1 MKYTEEQLNLLKEN
15 GIKSLVLE
23 HQRDQKLQNA
33 IIPFDQQIFED
44 LANLSMSEEMNET
57 LRTKYD
63 EFLATNGIVLPEDA
77 TEEDKNNYKTKI
89 QLFVMG
95 LQAQINKE
103 TELYKVAIH
112 YTADEI
118 KAMDTPD
125 KDKLLEIKKNIA
137 PFETLMPTK
146 EPTEEYKKE
155 LQGYLDIYN
164 DVYADSKPSFSA
176 DYSFGQLLDIL
187 LSPKSD
193 LSKEDVAI
201 KEYIE
206 SKIGSTEN
214 FNDLTR
220 DEQDDYLRKAIYV
233 AAGML
238 DAKDGKNYADTY
250 KDYFYYMDDYKYN
263 DAELAKVSS
272 LYEAMSKMEAV
283 RNEGMSENYVSS
295 IILSGID
302 TGEKH
307 KFIDN
312 KTYLHIIET
321 PLSKLEEEKNPENI
335 SIKNTIIAK
344 YPEPKDESKY
354 AAYAKKVLKTMDY
367 SDEEILE
374 DEEDITSKMV
384 SQDYI
389 KLEELVQNTD
399 VQRFENNQNIERCNQ
414 SIALLNKVI
423 NEKYALTDEEKIS
436 LNIEPATEI
445 TEELA
450 RQKLTDLEKELAELK
465 ELQTSY
471 NKKYNTYNTAK
482 IDISNNYSDILD
494 VDYSKSISERLG
506 ELRDKTA
513 SKFKAAS
520 GSIKENAYYA
530 LESLKLK
537 GVKAKEKA
545 TSTIE
550 KGKEKVAPGIEKG
563 KEVAKKGAKIIKKGA
578 FKVKDWVDKHV
589 VKKVQKI
596 VRDVT
601 PDKIA
606 ALVIGGAIGISVSLA
621 FGHVGVMVMDLGIV
635 LAKSKIKN
643 QIIANQELEIKR
655 LKGEIEAEN
664 IEQPSNALLDKIKN
678 SKVGQYFQSE
688 EGLQALSWGLNA
700 ALIAGTAT
708 EIGKT
713 IYNAK
718 VAPKTT
724 NSVTSTPKAE
734 APAPEPQAPTPKPQV
749 TAPTPEAVSQA
760 PATPNY
766 DGIKLGSQVGNYNV
780 SHGYDTASYAV
791 NNINRECLLSNIV
804 TKDSIFKRFAILNQD
819 GTVAQ
824 IINTPGTSLA
834 DLASQY
840 GAENI
845 AVDVANSSGVS
856 QAWTTAAD
864 LISTVGKGL

>member
-33 IIPFDQQIFED
+33 VIPFDPEIFED
-44 LANLSMSEEMNET
+44 LANLIMNKDINET
-57 LRTKYD
+57 LYAKYD
-63 EFLATNGIVLPEDA
+63 EFLATYGIVLPEDA

-103 TELYKVAIH
+103 TKLIEDALN
-112 YTADEI
+112 YTVEEI

-155 LQGYLDIYN
+155 IQGYIDLYN
-164 DVYADSKPSFSA
+164 EVYTDSKPSISA
-176 DYSFGQLLDIL
+176 DYGYSQLLDIVF
-187 LSPKSD
+187 SHED
-193 LSKEDVAI
+193 ELSKEDNEI
-201 KEYIE
+201 KKYIE
-206 SKIGSTEN
+206 SKIGATSTDINGFSTEKQ
-214 FNDLTR
+214 NDYTR
-220 DEQDDYLRKAIYV
+220 KIIYV

-238 DAKDGKNYADTY
+238 DAKNGKNYAETY
-250 KDYFYYMDDYKYN
+250 KDFAYYNNDYKYSKEEQN
-263 DAELAKVSS
+263 KVAT
-272 LYEAMSKMEAV
+272 LYETL
-283 RNEGMSENYVSS
+283 NEKEVLIKDGMSENYVSS
-295 IILSGID
+295 IILAGVA
-302 TGEKH
+302 TGETH

-312 KTYLHIIET
+312 KIYQHIIET
-321 PLSKLEEEKNPENI
+321 PLFKLEEEKNPENI
-335 SIKNTIIAK
+335 AIKNTIIAK

-389 KLEELVQNTD
+389 KLEELVHNTA
-399 VQRFENNQNIERCNQ
+399 VQRFENEQNIERCNQ
-414 SIALLNKVI
+414 SIALLNRVI
-423 NEKYALTDEEKIS
+423 NEKYVLTDEEKIS

-450 RQKLTDLEKELAELK
+450 KQKLADLETELAKLK

-482 IDISNNYSDILD
+482 IDISNNYSDILN
-494 VDYSKSISERLG
+494 VDYSKSISGRLG
-506 ELRDKTA
+506 ELRAKPA
-513 SKFKAAS
+513 SKFKDSA
-520 GSIKENAYYA
+520 GSVKENAYYA
-530 LESLKLK
+530 LENLKLK

-545 TSTIE
+545 TST
-550 KGKEKVAPGIEKG
+550 IEKG

-596 VRDVT
+596 VRNVT

-734 APAPEPQAPTPKPQV
+734 AAAPEPQV
-749 TAPTPEAVSQA
+749 TTQPATPTPEAVTQA
-760 PATPNY
+760 PTPATPNY
-766 DGIKLGSQVGNYNV
+766 EGIKLGNQVGDYNV

-791 NNINRECLLSNIV
+791 NNINRESLLSNIV

-864 LISTVGKGL
+864 LINTVGKGL

>member
-1 MKYTEEQLNLLKEN
+1 MKYNEEQLNLLKEN

-33 IIPFDQQIFED
+33 VIPFDPQIFED
-44 LANLSMSEEMNET
+44 LANLSMSEEINET

-63 EFLATNGIVLPEDA
+63 EFLVTYGIVLPEDA

-103 TELYKVAIH
+103 TKLIEDALN
-112 YTADEI
+112 YTVEEI

-125 KDKLLEIKKNIA
+125 KDKLLEIKNRIA

-155 LQGYLDIYN
+155 IQGYIDLYN
-164 DVYADSKPSFSA
+164 EVYTDSKPSISA
-176 DYSFGQLLDIL
+176 DYGYSQLLDIVF
-187 LSPKSD
+187 SHED
-193 LSKEDVAI
+193 ELSKEDNEI
-201 KEYIE
+201 KKYIE
-206 SKIGSTEN
+206 SKIGATSTDINGFSTEKQ
-214 FNDLTR
+214 NDYTR
-220 DEQDDYLRKAIYV
+220 KIIYV

-238 DAKDGKNYADTY
+238 DAKDGKNYAETY
-250 KDYFYYMDDYKYN
+250 KDFAYYNNDYKYSKEEQN
-263 DAELAKVSS
+263 KVAT
-272 LYEAMSKMEAV
+272 LYETL
-283 RNEGMSENYVSS
+283 NEKEVLIKDGMSENYVSS
-295 IILSGID
+295 IILAGVA
-302 TGEKH
+302 TGETH

-312 KTYLHIIET
+312 KIYQHIIET
-321 PLSKLEEEKNPENI
+321 PLFKLEEEKNPENI
-335 SIKNTIIAK
+335 AIKNTIIAK

-384 SQDYI
+384 NQDYI

-414 SIALLNKVI
+414 SIDLLNRVI
-423 NEKYALTDEEKIS
+423 NEKYVLTDEEKIS
-436 LNIEPATEI
+436 LNIDPATEI

-482 IDISNNYSDILD
+482 IDISNNYSDILN
-494 VDYSKSISERLG
+494 VDYSKSISGRLG
-506 ELRDKTA
+506 ELRAKTA
-513 SKFKAAS
+513 SKFKDSA
-520 GSIKENAYYA
+520 GSVKENAYYA
-530 LESLKLK
+530 LENLKLK

-545 TSTIE
+545 TST
-550 KGKEKVAPGIEKG
+550 IEKG

-596 VRDVT
+596 VRNVT

-734 APAPEPQAPTPKPQV
+734 AAAPEPQV
-749 TAPTPEAVSQA
+749 TTQPATPTPEAVTQA
-760 PATPNY
+760 PTPATPNY
-766 DGIKLGSQVGNYNV
+766 EGIKLGNQVGGYNV

-791 NNINRECLLSNIV
+791 NNINRESLLSNIV
-804 TKDSIFKRFAILNQD
+804 TKDSVFKRFAILNQD

-864 LISTVGKGL
+864 LINTVGKGL

>member
-33 IIPFDQQIFED
+33 VIPFDPEIFED
-44 LANLSMSEEMNET
+44 LANLIMNKDINET
-57 LRTKYD
+57 LYAKYD
-63 EFLATNGIVLPEDA
+63 EFLATYGIVLPEDA
-77 TEEDKNNYKTKI
+77 TEEDKNNYETKI

-103 TELYKVAIH
+103 TELYEAAIH

-137 PFETLMPTK
+137 PFETLMPAK

-155 LQGYLDIYN
+155 LQGYIDLYN
-164 DVYADSKPSFSA
+164 EVYGDSKPSFSN

-187 LSPKSD
+187 LSPKSN
-193 LSKEDVAI
+193 LSKEDVVI

-263 DAELAKVSS
+263 EAESAKVSL

-312 KTYLHIIET
+312 KTYQHIIET

-335 SIKNTIIAK
+335 AIKNTIIAK

-389 KLEELVQNTD
+389 KLEELVHNTA
-399 VQRFENNQNIERCNQ
+399 VQRFENEQNIERCNQ
-414 SIALLNKVI
+414 SIALLNRVI
-423 NEKYALTDEEKIS
+423 NEKYVLTDEEKIS

-450 RQKLTDLEKELAELK
+450 KQKLADLETELAKLK

-482 IDISNNYSDILD
+482 IDIKNNYSDILN
-494 VDYSKSISERLG
+494 VDYSKSILGRLG
-506 ELRDKTA
+506 ELKDKTA
-513 SKFKAAS
+513 DNFKNAA
-520 GSIKENAYYA
+520 GSIKENAYFA
-530 LESLKLK
+530 LETLKLK
-537 GVKAKEKA
+537 GVKAKEKVAA
-545 TSTIE
+545 TF
-550 KGKEKVAPGIEKG
+550 EKG

-664 IEQPSNALLDKIKN
+664 IEQPTNALLAKIKN

-688 EGLQALSWGLNA
+688 EGLKALSWGLNA

-713 IYNAK
+713 IYSAR

-734 APAPEPQAPTPKPQV
+734 AAAPEPQV
-749 TAPTPEAVSQA
+749 TTQPATPTPEAVTQA
-760 PATPNY
+760 PTPATPNY
-766 DGIKLGSQVGNYNV
+766 EGIKLGNQVGNYNV

-791 NNINRECLLSNIV
+791 NNINRESLISNIV
-804 TKDSIFKRFAILNQD
+804 TKDSVFKRFAILNQD

>member
-33 IIPFDQQIFED
+33 VIPFEPQIFED
-44 LANLSMSEEMNET
+44 LANLSMSEEINET
-57 LRTKYD
+57 LYAKYD
-63 EFLATNGIVLPEDA
+63 EFLATYGIVLPEDA

-95 LQAQINKE
+95 LQAQIDKE
-103 TELYKVAIH
+103 TELYEAAIH
-112 YTADEI
+112 HTADEI

-137 PFETLMPTK
+137 PFETLMPAK

-155 LQGYLDIYN
+155 VQGYIDLYN
-164 DVYADSKPSFSA
+164 EVYSDSKPSFSA

-187 LSPKSD
+187 LSPKSN
-193 LSKEDVAI
+193 LSKEDVVI

-263 DAELAKVSS
+263 EAESAKVSL

-312 KTYLHIIET
+312 KTYQHIIET

-335 SIKNTIIAK
+335 AIKNTIIAK
-344 YPEPKDESKY
+344 FPEPKDESKY
-354 AAYAKKVLKTMDY
+354 ATYAKKVLKTMDY

-389 KLEELVQNTD
+389 KLEELVHNTA

-414 SIALLNKVI
+414 SIALLNRVI
-423 NEKYALTDEEKIS
+423 NEKYVLTDEEKIS

-450 RQKLTDLEKELAELK
+450 KQKLADLETELAKLK

-482 IDISNNYSDILD
+482 IDIKNNYSDILN
-494 VDYSKSISERLG
+494 VDYSKSILGRLG
-506 ELRDKTA
+506 ELKDKTA
-513 SKFKAAS
+513 DNFKSAA
-520 GSIKENAYYA
+520 GSVKENAYFA
-530 LESLKLK
+530 LETLKLK
-537 GVKAKEKA
+537 GVKAKEKVAA
-545 TSTIE
+545 TF
-550 KGKEKVAPGIEKG
+550 EKG

-664 IEQPSNALLDKIKN
+664 IEQPTNALLAKIKN

-688 EGLQALSWGLNA
+688 EGLKALSWGLNA

-713 IYNAK
+713 IYSAR

-734 APAPEPQAPTPKPQV
+734 AAAPEPQVTPQPA
-749 TAPTPEAVSQA
+749 TPTPEAVTQA
-760 PATPNY
+760 PTPATPNY
-766 DGIKLGSQVGNYNV
+766 EGIKLGNQVGNYNV

-791 NNINRECLLSNIV
+791 NNINRESLISNIV
-804 TKDSIFKRFAILNQD
+804 TKDSVFKRFAILNQD

>member
-1 MKYTEEQLNLLKEN
+1 MKYNEEQLNLLKEN

-33 IIPFDQQIFED
+33 VIPFDPQIFED
-44 LANLSMSEEMNET
+44 LANLSMSEEINET

-63 EFLATNGIVLPEDA
+63 EFLVTYGIVLPEDA

-103 TELYKVAIH
+103 TKLIEDALN
-112 YTADEI
+112 YTVEEI

-125 KDKLLEIKKNIA
+125 KDKLLEIKNRIA

-155 LQGYLDIYN
+155 IQGYIDLYNEIYT
-164 DVYADSKPSFSA
+164 DSKPSISA
-176 DYSFGQLLDIL
+176 DYGYSQLLDIVF
-187 LSPKSD
+187 SHED
-193 LSKEDVAI
+193 ELSKEDNEI
-201 KEYIE
+201 KKYIE
-206 SKIGSTEN
+206 SKIGATSTDINGFSTEKQ
-214 FNDLTR
+214 NDYTR
-220 DEQDDYLRKAIYV
+220 KIIYV

-238 DAKDGKNYADTY
+238 DAKNGKNYAETY
-250 KDYFYYMDDYKYN
+250 KDFAYYNNDYKYSKEEQN
-263 DAELAKVSS
+263 KVAT
-272 LYEAMSKMEAV
+272 LYETL
-283 RNEGMSENYVSS
+283 NEKKVLIKDGMSENYVSS
-295 IILSGID
+295 IILAGVA
-302 TGEKH
+302 TGETH

-312 KTYLHIIET
+312 KIYQHIIET
-321 PLSKLEEEKNPENI
+321 PLFKLEEEKNPENI
-335 SIKNTIIAK
+335 AIKNTIIAK

-367 SDEEILE
+367 SDEEIIK

-384 SQDYI
+384 NQDYI

-399 VQRFENNQNIERCNQ
+399 VQRFENDQNIERCNQ
-414 SIALLNKVI
+414 SIALLNRVI
-423 NEKYALTDEEKIS
+423 NEKYVLTDEEKIS

-482 IDISNNYSDILD
+482 IDISNNYSDILN
-494 VDYSKSISERLG
+494 VDYSKSISGRLG
-506 ELRDKTA
+506 ELRAKTA
-513 SKFKAAS
+513 SKFKDSA
-520 GSIKENAYYA
+520 GSVKENAYYA
-530 LESLKLK
+530 LENLKLK

-545 TSTIE
+545 TST
-550 KGKEKVAPGIEKG
+550 IEKG

-596 VRDVT
+596 VRNVT

-724 NSVTSTPKAE
+724 NSVTSTSKAE
-734 APAPEPQAPTPKPQV
+734 AAAPEPQV
-749 TAPTPEAVSQA
+749 TTQPATPTPEAVTQA
-760 PATPNY
+760 PTPATPNY
-766 DGIKLGSQVGNYNV
+766 EGIKLGNQVGNYNV

-791 NNINRECLLSNIV
+791 NNINRESLISNIV
-804 TKDSIFKRFAILNQD
+804 TKDSVFKRFAILNQD

>member
-33 IIPFDQQIFED
+33 VIPFDPEIFED
-44 LANLSMSEEMNET
+44 LANLIMNKDINET
-57 LRTKYD
+57 LYAKYD
-63 EFLATNGIVLPEDA
+63 EFLATYGIVLPEDA
-77 TEEDKNNYKTKI
+77 TEEDKNNYETKI

-103 TELYKVAIH
+103 TELYEAAIH

-137 PFETLMPTK
+137 PFETIMPAK

-155 LQGYLDIYN
+155 VQGYIDLYN
-164 DVYADSKPSFSA
+164 EVYSDSKPSFSA

-187 LSPKSD
+187 LSPKSN
-193 LSKEDVAI
+193 LSKEDVVI

-250 KDYFYYMDDYKYN
+250 KDYFYYMDDYKYSG
-263 DAELAKVSS
+263 AESAKVSL

-312 KTYLHIIET
+312 KTYQHIIET

-335 SIKNTIIAK
+335 AIKNTIIAK

-389 KLEELVQNTD
+389 KLEELVHNTA
-399 VQRFENNQNIERCNQ
+399 VQRFENEQNIERCNQ
-414 SIALLNKVI
+414 SIALLNRVI
-423 NEKYALTDEEKIS
+423 NEKYVLTDEEKIS

-450 RQKLTDLEKELAELK
+450 KQKLADLETELAKLK

-482 IDISNNYSDILD
+482 IDIKDNYSDILN
-494 VDYSKSISERLG
+494 VDYSKSILGRLG
-506 ELRDKTA
+506 ELKDKTA
-513 SKFKAAS
+513 DNFKNAA
-520 GSIKENAYYA
+520 GSIKENAYFA
-530 LESLKLK
+530 LETLKLK
-537 GVKAKEKA
+537 GVKAKEK
-545 TSTIE
+545 
-550 KGKEKVAPGIEKG
+550 VAAGIEKG

-664 IEQPSNALLDKIKN
+664 IEQPTNALLAKIKN

-688 EGLQALSWGLNA
+688 EGLKALSWGLNA

-713 IYNAK
+713 IYSAR

-734 APAPEPQAPTPKPQV
+734 APAPEPQV
-749 TAPTPEAVSQA
+749 TTQPATPTPEAVTQA
-760 PATPNY
+760 PTPATPNY
-766 DGIKLGSQVGNYNV
+766 EGIKLGNQVGNYNV

-791 NNINRECLLSNIV
+791 NNINRESLISNIV
-804 TKDSIFKRFAILNQD
+804 TKDSVFKRFAILNQD

>member
-1 MKYTEEQLNLLKEN
+1 MKYNEEQLNLLKEN

-33 IIPFDQQIFED
+33 VIPFDPQIFED
-44 LANLSMSEEMNET
+44 LANLSMSEEINET

-63 EFLATNGIVLPEDA
+63 EFLVTYGIVLPEDA

-103 TELYKVAIH
+103 TKLIEDALN
-112 YTADEI
+112 YTAEEI

-125 KDKLLEIKKNIA
+125 KDKLLEIKNRIA

-155 LQGYLDIYN
+155 IQGYIDLYN
-164 DVYADSKPSFSA
+164 EVYTDSKPSISA
-176 DYSFGQLLDIL
+176 DYGYSQLLDIVF
-187 LSPKSD
+187 SHED
-193 LSKEDVAI
+193 ELSKEDNEI
-201 KEYIE
+201 KKYIE
-206 SKIGSTEN
+206 SKIGATSTDINGFSTEKQ
-214 FNDLTR
+214 NDYTR
-220 DEQDDYLRKAIYV
+220 KIIYV

-238 DAKDGKNYADTY
+238 DAKNGKNYAETY
-250 KDYFYYMDDYKYN
+250 KDFAYYNNDYKYSKEEQN
-263 DAELAKVSS
+263 KVAT
-272 LYEAMSKMEAV
+272 LYETL
-283 RNEGMSENYVSS
+283 NEKEVLIKDGMSENYVSN
-295 IILSGID
+295 IILAGVA
-302 TGEKH
+302 TGETH

-312 KTYLHIIET
+312 KIYQHIIET
-321 PLSKLEEEKNPENI
+321 PLFKLEEEKNPENI
-335 SIKNTIIAK
+335 AIKNTIIAE

-384 SQDYI
+384 NQDYI

-399 VQRFENNQNIERCNQ
+399 AQRFENNQNIERCNQ
-414 SIALLNKVI
+414 SIALLNRVI
-423 NEKYALTDEEKIS
+423 NEKYVLTDEEKIS

-482 IDISNNYSDILD
+482 IDISNNYSDILN
-494 VDYSKSISERLG
+494 VDYSKSISGRLG
-506 ELRDKTA
+506 ELRAKTA
-513 SKFKAAS
+513 SKFKDSA
-520 GSIKENAYYA
+520 GSVKENAYYA
-530 LESLKLK
+530 LENLKLK

-545 TSTIE
+545 TST
-550 KGKEKVAPGIEKG
+550 IEKG

-596 VRDVT
+596 VRNVT

-734 APAPEPQAPTPKPQV
+734 AAAPEPQV
-749 TAPTPEAVSQA
+749 TTQPATPTPEAVTQA
-760 PATPNY
+760 PTPATPNY
-766 DGIKLGSQVGNYNV
+766 EGIKLGNQVGGYNV

-791 NNINRECLLSNIV
+791 NNINRESLLSNIV
-804 TKDSIFKRFAILNQD
+804 TKDSVFKRFAILNQD

-864 LISTVGKGL
+864 LINTVGKGL

>member
-33 IIPFDQQIFED
+33 VIPFEPQIFED
-44 LANLSMSEEMNET
+44 LANLSMSEEINET
-57 LRTKYD
+57 LYTKYD
-63 EFLATNGIVLPEDA
+63 DFLATYGIVLPEDA

-137 PFETLMPTK
+137 PFETLMPAK

-155 LQGYLDIYN
+155 VQGYIDLYN
-164 DVYADSKPSFSA
+164 EVYSDSKPSFSA

-187 LSPKSD
+187 LSPKSN
-193 LSKEDVAI
+193 LSKEDVVI

-263 DAELAKVSS
+263 EAESAKVSL

-312 KTYLHIIET
+312 KTYQHIIET

-335 SIKNTIIAK
+335 AIKNTIIAK

-389 KLEELVQNTD
+389 KLEELVHNTA
-399 VQRFENNQNIERCNQ
+399 VQRFENEQNIERCNQ
-414 SIALLNKVI
+414 SIALLNRVI
-423 NEKYALTDEEKIS
+423 NEKYVLTDEEKIS

-450 RQKLTDLEKELAELK
+450 KQKLADLETELAKLK

-482 IDISNNYSDILD
+482 IDIKNNYSDILN
-494 VDYSKSISERLG
+494 VDYSKSILGRLG
-506 ELRDKTA
+506 ELKDKTA
-513 SKFKAAS
+513 DNFKNAA
-520 GSIKENAYYA
+520 GSVKENAYFA
-530 LESLKLK
+530 LETLKLK
-537 GVKAKEKA
+537 GVKAKEKVAA
-545 TSTIE
+545 TF
-550 KGKEKVAPGIEKG
+550 EKG

-664 IEQPSNALLDKIKN
+664 IEQPTNALLAKIKN

-688 EGLQALSWGLNA
+688 EGLKALSWGLNA

-734 APAPEPQAPTPKPQV
+734 AAAPEPQV
-749 TAPTPEAVSQA
+749 TTQPATPTPEAVTQA
-760 PATPNY
+760 PTPATPNY
-766 DGIKLGSQVGNYNV
+766 EGIKLGNQVGNYNV

-791 NNINRECLLSNIV
+791 NNINRESLISNIV
-804 TKDSIFKRFAILNQD
+804 TKDSVFKRFAILNQD

>member
-1 MKYTEEQLNLLKEN
+1 MKYTDEQLNLLKEN

-63 EFLATNGIVLPEDA
+63 EFLATYGIVLPEDA

-307 KFIDN
+307 KFVDN
-312 KTYLHIIET
+312 KTYQHIIET

-335 SIKNTIIAK
+335 AIKNTIIAK

-354 AAYAKKVLKTMDY
+354 AAYAKKVLKEMNY
-367 SDEEILE
+367 SNEEILE

-389 KLEELVQNTD
+389 KLEELVHNMA
-399 VQRFENNQNIERCNQ
+399 VQRFENDQNIERCNQ
-414 SIALLNKVI
+414 SIALLNRVI

-450 RQKLTDLEKELAELK
+450 SQKLTDLETELAELK

-482 IDISNNYSDILD
+482 IDISNNYGDILD
-494 VDYSKSISERLG
+494 VDYSKSILGRLG

-513 SKFKAAS
+513 SKFKDAA
-520 GSIKENAYYA
+520 GSVKENAYFA
-530 LESLKLK
+530 LENLKLK

-550 KGKEKVAPGIEKG
+550 KVKEKVAPGIEKG
-563 KEVAKKGAKIIKKGA
+563 KEVAKKGTKIIKKGA

-596 VRDVT
+596 VRNVT

-734 APAPEPQAPTPKPQV
+734 APAPEPQAPAPKPQV

-791 NNINRECLLSNIV
+791 NNINRESLLSNIV

>member
-1 MKYTEEQLNLLKEN
+1 MKYNEEQLNLLKEN

-33 IIPFDQQIFED
+33 VIPFDPQIFED
-44 LANLSMSEEMNET
+44 LANLSMSEEINET

-63 EFLATNGIVLPEDA
+63 EFLVTYGIVLPEDA

-103 TELYKVAIH
+103 TKLIEDALN
-112 YTADEI
+112 YTAEEI

-125 KDKLLEIKKNIA
+125 KDKLLEIKNRIA

-155 LQGYLDIYN
+155 IQGYIDLYN
-164 DVYADSKPSFSA
+164 EVYTDSKPSISA
-176 DYSFGQLLDIL
+176 DYGYSQLLDIVF
-187 LSPKSD
+187 SHED
-193 LSKEDVAI
+193 ELSKEDNEI
-201 KEYIE
+201 KKYIE
-206 SKIGSTEN
+206 SKIGATSTDINGFSTEKQ
-214 FNDLTR
+214 NDYTR
-220 DEQDDYLRKAIYV
+220 KIIYV

-238 DAKDGKNYADTY
+238 DAKNGKNYAETY
-250 KDYFYYMDDYKYN
+250 KDFAYYNNDYKYSKEEQN
-263 DAELAKVSS
+263 KVAT
-272 LYEAMSKMEAV
+272 LYETL
-283 RNEGMSENYVSS
+283 NEKEVLIKDGMSENYVSN
-295 IILSGID
+295 IILAGVA
-302 TGEKH
+302 TGETH

-312 KTYLHIIET
+312 KIYQHIIET
-321 PLSKLEEEKNPENI
+321 PLFKLEEEKNPENI
-335 SIKNTIIAK
+335 AIKNTIIAK

-384 SQDYI
+384 NQDYI

-399 VQRFENNQNIERCNQ
+399 AQRFENNQNIERCNQ
-414 SIALLNKVI
+414 SIALLNRVI
-423 NEKYALTDEEKIS
+423 NEKYVLTDEEKIS

-482 IDISNNYSDILD
+482 IDISNNYSNILN
-494 VDYSKSISERLG
+494 VDYSKSISGRLG
-506 ELRDKTA
+506 ELRAKTA
-513 SKFKAAS
+513 SKFKDSA
-520 GSIKENAYYA
+520 GSVKENAYYA
-530 LESLKLK
+530 LENLKLK

-545 TSTIE
+545 TST
-550 KGKEKVAPGIEKG
+550 IEKG

-596 VRDVT
+596 VRNVT

-734 APAPEPQAPTPKPQV
+734 AAAPEPQV
-749 TAPTPEAVSQA
+749 TTQPATPTPEAVTQA
-760 PATPNY
+760 PTPATPNY
-766 DGIKLGSQVGNYNV
+766 EGIKLGNQVGDYNV

-791 NNINRECLLSNIV
+791 NNINRESLLSNIV

-864 LISTVGKGL
+864 LINTVGKGL

>member
-33 IIPFDQQIFED
+33 VIPFEPQIFED
-44 LANLSMSEEMNET
+44 LANLSMSEEINET
-57 LRTKYD
+57 LYTKYD
-63 EFLATNGIVLPEDA
+63 DFLATYGIVLPEDA

-137 PFETLMPTK
+137 PFETIMPAK

-155 LQGYLDIYN
+155 VQGYIDLYN
-164 DVYADSKPSFSA
+164 EVYSDSKPSFSA

-187 LSPKSD
+187 LSPKSN
-193 LSKEDVAI
+193 LSKEDVVI

-263 DAELAKVSS
+263 EAESAKVSL

-312 KTYLHIIET
+312 KTYQHIIET
-321 PLSKLEEEKNPENI
+321 PLSRLEEEKNPENI
-335 SIKNTIIAK
+335 AIKNTIIAK

-354 AAYAKKVLKTMDY
+354 ATYAKKVLKTMDY

-389 KLEELVQNTD
+389 KLEELVHNMA

-414 SIALLNKVI
+414 SIALLNRVI
-423 NEKYALTDEEKIS
+423 NEKYVLTDEEKIS

-450 RQKLTDLEKELAELK
+450 KQKLTDLETELAELK
-465 ELQTSY
+465 KLQTSY

-513 SKFKAAS
+513 DNFKNAA
-520 GSIKENAYYA
+520 GSVKENAYYA
-530 LESLKLK
+530 LENLKLK

-545 TSTIE
+545 TSTI
-550 KGKEKVAPGIEKG
+550 KKVKEKVAPGIEKG

-664 IEQPSNALLDKIKN
+664 IEQPTNALLAKIKN

-688 EGLQALSWGLNA
+688 EGLKALSWGLNS

-713 IYNAK
+713 IYSAK

-734 APAPEPQAPTPKPQV
+734 AAAPEPQV
-749 TAPTPEAVSQA
+749 TTQPATPTPEAVTQA
-760 PATPNY
+760 PTPATPNY
-766 DGIKLGSQVGNYNV
+766 EGIKLGNQVGNYNV

-791 NNINRECLLSNIV
+791 NNINRESLISNIV
-804 TKDSIFKRFAILNQD
+804 TKDSVFKRFAILNQD

>member
-1 MKYTEEQLNLLKEN
+1 MKYNEEQLNLLKEN

-33 IIPFDQQIFED
+33 VIPFDPQIFED
-44 LANLSMSEEMNET
+44 LANLSMSEEINET

-63 EFLATNGIVLPEDA
+63 EFLVTYGIVLPEDA

-103 TELYKVAIH
+103 TKLIEDALN
-112 YTADEI
+112 YTVEEI

-125 KDKLLEIKKNIA
+125 KDKLLEIKNRIA

-155 LQGYLDIYN
+155 IQGYIDLYNEIYT
-164 DVYADSKPSFSA
+164 DSKPSISA
-176 DYSFGQLLDIL
+176 DYGYSQLLDIVF
-187 LSPKSD
+187 SHED
-193 LSKEDVAI
+193 ELSKEDNEI
-201 KEYIE
+201 KKYIE
-206 SKIGSTEN
+206 SKIGATSTDINGFSTEKQ
-214 FNDLTR
+214 NDYTR
-220 DEQDDYLRKAIYV
+220 KIIYV

-238 DAKDGKNYADTY
+238 DAKDGKNYAETY
-250 KDYFYYMDDYKYN
+250 KDFAYYNNDYKYSKEEQN
-263 DAELAKVSS
+263 KVAT
-272 LYEAMSKMEAV
+272 LYETL
-283 RNEGMSENYVSS
+283 NEKKVLIKDGMSENYVSS
-295 IILSGID
+295 IILAGVA
-302 TGEKH
+302 TGETH

-312 KTYLHIIET
+312 KIYQHIIET
-321 PLSKLEEEKNPENI
+321 PLFKLEEEKNPENI
-335 SIKNTIIAK
+335 AIKNTIIAK

-367 SDEEILE
+367 SDEEIIK

-384 SQDYI
+384 NQDYI

-399 VQRFENNQNIERCNQ
+399 VQRFENDQNIERCNQ
-414 SIALLNKVI
+414 SIALLNRVI
-423 NEKYALTDEEKIS
+423 NEKYVLTDEEKIS

-482 IDISNNYSDILD
+482 IDISNNYSDILN

-520 GSIKENAYYA
+520 GSVKENAYYA
-530 LESLKLK
+530 LENLKLK

-545 TSTIE
+545 TST
-550 KGKEKVAPGIEKG
+550 IEKG

-596 VRDVT
+596 VRNVT

-734 APAPEPQAPTPKPQV
+734 AAAPEPQV
-749 TAPTPEAVSQA
+749 TTQPATPTPEAVTQA
-760 PATPNY
+760 PTPATPNY
-766 DGIKLGSQVGNYNV
+766 EGIKLGNQVGGYNV

-791 NNINRECLLSNIV
+791 NNINRESLLSNIV
-804 TKDSIFKRFAILNQD
+804 TKDSVFKRFAILNQD

-864 LISTVGKGL
+864 LINTVGKGL

>member
-33 IIPFDQQIFED
+33 VIPFEPQIFED
-44 LANLSMSEEMNET
+44 LANLSMSEEINET
-57 LRTKYD
+57 LYTKYD
-63 EFLATNGIVLPEDA
+63 DFLATYGIVLPEDA

-137 PFETLMPTK
+137 PFETIMPAK

-155 LQGYLDIYN
+155 VQGYLDLYN
-164 DVYADSKPSFSA
+164 EVYSDSKPSFSA

-187 LSPKSD
+187 LSPKSN
-193 LSKEDVAI
+193 LSKEDVVI

-263 DAELAKVSS
+263 EAESAKVSL

-302 TGEKH
+302 TVEKH

-312 KTYLHIIET
+312 KTYQHIIAT

-335 SIKNTIIAK
+335 AIKNTIIAK

-354 AAYAKKVLKTMDY
+354 AAYAKKVLKPMDY

-389 KLEELVQNTD
+389 KLEELVHNMA

-414 SIALLNKVI
+414 SIALLNRVI
-423 NEKYALTDEEKIS
+423 NEKYVLTDEEKIS

-445 TEELA
+445 TEELSK
-450 RQKLTDLEKELAELK
+450 QKLTDLETELAELK
-465 ELQTSY
+465 KLQTSY

-513 SKFKAAS
+513 DNFKNAA
-520 GSIKENAYYA
+520 GSVKENAYYA
-530 LESLKLK
+530 LENLKLK

-545 TSTIE
+545 TSTI
-550 KGKEKVAPGIEKG
+550 KKVKEKVAPGIEKG

-664 IEQPSNALLDKIKN
+664 IEQPTNALLAKIKN

-688 EGLQALSWGLNA
+688 EGLKALSWGLNA

-713 IYNAK
+713 IYSAK

-734 APAPEPQAPTPKPQV
+734 AAAPEPQVTTQPAP
-749 TAPTPEAVSQA
+749 PTPEAVTQA
-760 PATPNY
+760 PTPATPNY
-766 DGIKLGSQVGNYNV
+766 EGIKLGNQVGNYNV

-791 NNINRECLLSNIV
+791 NNINRESLISNIV
-804 TKDSIFKRFAILNQD
+804 TKDSVFKRFAILNQD

>member
-33 IIPFDQQIFED
+33 VIPFDPEIFED
-44 LANLSMSEEMNET
+44 LANLIMNKDINET
-57 LRTKYD
+57 LYAKYD
-63 EFLATNGIVLPEDA
+63 EFLATYGIVLPEDA
-77 TEEDKNNYKTKI
+77 TEEDKNNYETKI

-103 TELYKVAIH
+103 TELYEAAIH

-137 PFETLMPTK
+137 PFETIMPAK

-155 LQGYLDIYN
+155 VQGYIDLYN
-164 DVYADSKPSFSA
+164 EVYSDSKPSFSA

-187 LSPKSD
+187 LSPKSN
-193 LSKEDVAI
+193 LSKEDVVI

-263 DAELAKVSS
+263 EAESAKVSL

-312 KTYLHIIET
+312 KTYQHIIET

-335 SIKNTIIAK
+335 AIKNTIIAK

-389 KLEELVQNTD
+389 KLEELVHNTA
-399 VQRFENNQNIERCNQ
+399 VQRFENEQNIERCNQ
-414 SIALLNKVI
+414 SIALLNRVI
-423 NEKYALTDEEKIS
+423 NEKYVLTDEEKIS

-450 RQKLTDLEKELAELK
+450 KQKLADLETELAKLK

-482 IDISNNYSDILD
+482 IDIKDNYSDILN
-494 VDYSKSISERLG
+494 VDYSKSILGRLG
-506 ELRDKTA
+506 ELKDKTA
-513 SKFKAAS
+513 DNFKNAA
-520 GSIKENAYYA
+520 GSIKENAYFA
-530 LESLKLK
+530 LETLKLK
-537 GVKAKEKA
+537 GVKAKEK
-545 TSTIE
+545 
-550 KGKEKVAPGIEKG
+550 VAAGIEKG

-643 QIIANQELEIKR
+643 QIISNQELEIKR

-664 IEQPSNALLDKIKN
+664 IEQPTNALLAKIKN

-688 EGLQALSWGLNA
+688 EGLKALSWGLNA

-713 IYNAK
+713 IYSAR

-734 APAPEPQAPTPKPQV
+734 APAPEPQV
-749 TAPTPEAVSQA
+749 TTQPATPTPEAVTQA
-760 PATPNY
+760 PTPATPNY
-766 DGIKLGSQVGNYNV
+766 EGIKLGTQVGNYNV

-791 NNINRECLLSNIV
+791 NNINRESLISNIV
-804 TKDSIFKRFAILNQD
+804 TKDSVFKRFAILNQD

>member
-33 IIPFDQQIFED
+33 VIPFEPQIFED
-44 LANLSMSEEMNET
+44 LANLSMSEEINET
-57 LRTKYD
+57 LYTKYD
-63 EFLATNGIVLPEDA
+63 DFLATYGIVLPEDA

-137 PFETLMPTK
+137 PFETIMPAK

-155 LQGYLDIYN
+155 VQGYIDLYN
-164 DVYADSKPSFSA
+164 EVYSDSKPSFSA

-187 LSPKSD
+187 LSPKSN
-193 LSKEDVAI
+193 LSKEDVVI

-263 DAELAKVSS
+263 EAESAKVSL

-312 KTYLHIIET
+312 KTYQHIIET

-335 SIKNTIIAK
+335 AIKNTIIAK

-389 KLEELVQNTD
+389 KLEELVHNTA
-399 VQRFENNQNIERCNQ
+399 VQRFENEQNIERCNQ
-414 SIALLNKVI
+414 SIALLNRVI
-423 NEKYALTDEEKIS
+423 NEKYVLTDEEKIS

-450 RQKLTDLEKELAELK
+450 KQKLADLETELAKLK

-482 IDISNNYSDILD
+482 IDIKNNYSDILN
-494 VDYSKSISERLG
+494 VDYSKSILGRLG
-506 ELRDKTA
+506 ELKDKTA
-513 SKFKAAS
+513 DNFKDAA
-520 GSIKENAYYA
+520 GSIKENAYFA
-530 LESLKLK
+530 LETLKLK
-537 GVKAKEKA
+537 GVKAKEKVAA
-545 TSTIE
+545 TF
-550 KGKEKVAPGIEKG
+550 EKG

-664 IEQPSNALLDKIKN
+664 IEQPTNALLAKIKN

-688 EGLQALSWGLNA
+688 EGLKALSWGLNA

-713 IYNAK
+713 IYSAR

-734 APAPEPQAPTPKPQV
+734 APAPEPQV
-749 TAPTPEAVSQA
+749 TTQPATPTPEAVTQA
-760 PATPNY
+760 PTPATPNY
-766 DGIKLGSQVGNYNV
+766 EGIKLGNQVGNYNV

-791 NNINRECLLSNIV
+791 NNINRESLISNIV
-804 TKDSIFKRFAILNQD
+804 TKDSVFKRFAILNQD

>member
-33 IIPFDQQIFED
+33 VIPFEPQIFED
-44 LANLSMSEEMNET
+44 LANLSMSEEINET
-57 LRTKYD
+57 LYTKYD
-63 EFLATNGIVLPEDA
+63 EFLVWYGIVLPKDA

-146 EPTEEYKKE
+146 GPTEEYKKE

-187 LSPKSD
+187 LSPKSN
-193 LSKEDVAI
+193 LSKEDVVI

-250 KDYFYYMDDYKYN
+250 KDYFYYMDMDDYKYN

-307 KFIDN
+307 KFVDN
-312 KTYLHIIET
+312 KTYQHIIET

-335 SIKNTIIAK
+335 AIKNTIIAK

-374 DEEDITSKMV
+374 DEEDITSEMV

-389 KLEELVQNTD
+389 KLEELVHNTA
-399 VQRFENNQNIERCNQ
+399 VQRFENEQNIERRNQ
-414 SIALLNKVI
+414 SIALLNRVI

-436 LNIEPATEI
+436 LNIEPTTEI

-450 RQKLTDLEKELAELK
+450 KQKLADLETELAKLK

-482 IDISNNYSDILD
+482 IDIKDNYSDILN
-494 VDYSKSISERLG
+494 VDYSKSILGRLG
-506 ELRDKTA
+506 ELKDKTA
-513 SKFKAAS
+513 DNFKNAA
-520 GSIKENAYYA
+520 GSVKENAYFA
-530 LESLKLK
+530 LETLKLK
-537 GVKAKEKA
+537 GVKAKEKVAA
-545 TSTIE
+545 TF
-550 KGKEKVAPGIEKG
+550 EKG

-664 IEQPSNALLDKIKN
+664 IEQPTNALLAKIKN

-688 EGLQALSWGLNA
+688 EGLKALSWGLNA

-713 IYNAK
+713 IYSAR

-734 APAPEPQAPTPKPQV
+734 AAAPEPQV
-749 TAPTPEAVSQA
+749 TTQPATPTPEAVTQA
-760 PATPNY
+760 PTPATPNY
-766 DGIKLGSQVGNYNV
+766 EGIKLGNQVGNYNV

-791 NNINRECLLSNIV
+791 NNINRESLISNIV
-804 TKDSIFKRFAILNQD
+804 TKDSVFKRFAILNQD

>member
-1 MKYTEEQLNLLKEN
+1 MKYNEEQLNLLKEN

-63 EFLATNGIVLPEDA
+63 EFLATYGIVLPEDA

-283 RNEGMSENYVSS
+283 RNEGMSENYVSI

-312 KTYLHIIET
+312 KTYQHIIET

-335 SIKNTIIAK
+335 AIKNTIITK

-414 SIALLNKVI
+414 SITLLNRVI

-450 RQKLTDLEKELAELK
+450 RQKLADLETELAELK

-530 LESLKLK
+530 LENLKLK

-550 KGKEKVAPGIEKG
+550 KVKEKVAPGIEKG

-734 APAPEPQAPTPKPQV
+734 APAPEPQAPAPEPQV

-791 NNINRECLLSNIV
+791 NNINRESLLSNIV

>member
-1 MKYTEEQLNLLKEN
+1 MKYNEEQLNLLKEN

-33 IIPFDQQIFED
+33 VIPFDPKIFVD
-44 LANLSMSEEMNET
+44 LANLSMSEEINET
-57 LRTKYD
+57 LYTKYD
-63 EFLATNGIVLPEDA
+63 EFLATYGIVLPEDA

-137 PFETLMPTK
+137 PFETIMPAK

-155 LQGYLDIYN
+155 VQGYIDLYN
-164 DVYADSKPSFSA
+164 EVYSDSKPSFSA

-187 LSPKSD
+187 LSPKSN
-193 LSKEDVAI
+193 LSKEDVVI

-263 DAELAKVSS
+263 EAESAKVSL

-283 RNEGMSENYVSS
+283 RNEGMSENYISS

-302 TGEKH
+302 TGKKH

-312 KTYLHIIET
+312 KTYQHIIET

-335 SIKNTIIAK
+335 AIKNTIIAK

-354 AAYAKKVLKTMDY
+354 ATYAKKVLKTMDY

-389 KLEELVQNTD
+389 KLEELVHNMA

-414 SIALLNKVI
+414 SIALLNRVI
-423 NEKYALTDEEKIS
+423 NEKYVLTDEEKIS

-450 RQKLTDLEKELAELK
+450 KQKLADLETELAKLK

-482 IDISNNYSDILD
+482 IDIKDNYSDILN
-494 VDYSKSISERLG
+494 VDYSKSILGRLG
-506 ELRDKTA
+506 ELKDKTA
-513 SKFKAAS
+513 DNFKNAA
-520 GSIKENAYYA
+520 GSVKENAYFA
-530 LESLKLK
+530 LETLKLK
-537 GVKAKEKA
+537 GVKAKEKVAA
-545 TSTIE
+545 TF
-550 KGKEKVAPGIEKG
+550 EKG

-664 IEQPSNALLDKIKN
+664 IEQPTNALLAKIKN

-688 EGLQALSWGLNA
+688 EGLKALSWGLNA

-713 IYNAK
+713 IYSAR

-734 APAPEPQAPTPKPQV
+734 AAAPEPQV
-749 TAPTPEAVSQA
+749 TTQPATPTPEAVTQA
-760 PATPNY
+760 PTPATPNY
-766 DGIKLGSQVGNYNV
+766 EGIKLGNQVGNYNV

-791 NNINRECLLSNIV
+791 NNINRESLISNIV
-804 TKDSIFKRFAILNQD
+804 TKDSVFKRFAILNQD

>member
-1 MKYTEEQLNLLKEN
+1 MKYNEEQLNLLKEN

-33 IIPFDQQIFED
+33 VIPFDPQIFED
-44 LANLSMSEEMNET
+44 LANLSMSEEINET

-63 EFLATNGIVLPEDA
+63 EFLVTYGIVLPEDA

-103 TELYKVAIH
+103 TKLIEDALN
-112 YTADEI
+112 YTAEEI

-125 KDKLLEIKKNIA
+125 KDKLLEIKNRIA

-155 LQGYLDIYN
+155 IQGYIDLYNEIYT
-164 DVYADSKPSFSA
+164 DSKPSISA
-176 DYSFGQLLDIL
+176 DYGYSQLLDIVF
-187 LSPKSD
+187 SHED
-193 LSKEDVAI
+193 ELSKEDNEI
-201 KEYIE
+201 KKYIE
-206 SKIGSTEN
+206 SKIGATSTDINGFSTEKQ
-214 FNDLTR
+214 NDYTR
-220 DEQDDYLRKAIYV
+220 KIIYV

-238 DAKDGKNYADTY
+238 DAKNGKNYAETY
-250 KDYFYYMDDYKYN
+250 KDFAYYNNDYKYSKEEQN
-263 DAELAKVSS
+263 KVAT
-272 LYEAMSKMEAV
+272 LYEIL
-283 RNEGMSENYVSS
+283 NEKKVLIKDGMSENYVSS
-295 IILSGID
+295 IILAGVA
-302 TGEKH
+302 TGETH

-312 KTYLHIIET
+312 KIYQHIIET
-321 PLSKLEEEKNPENI
+321 PLFKLEEEKNPENI
-335 SIKNTIIAK
+335 AIKNTIIAK

-384 SQDYI
+384 NQDYI

-414 SIALLNKVI
+414 SITLLNRVI
-423 NEKYALTDEEKIS
+423 NEKYVLTDEEKIS

-482 IDISNNYSDILD
+482 IDISNNYSDILN
-494 VDYSKSISERLG
+494 VDYSKSISGRLG
-506 ELRDKTA
+506 ELRAKTA
-513 SKFKAAS
+513 SKFKDSA
-520 GSIKENAYYA
+520 GSVKENAYYA
-530 LESLKLK
+530 LENLKLK

-545 TSTIE
+545 TST
-550 KGKEKVAPGIEKG
+550 IEKG

-596 VRDVT
+596 VRNVT

-734 APAPEPQAPTPKPQV
+734 AAAPEPQV
-749 TAPTPEAVSQA
+749 TTQPATPTPEAVTQA
-760 PATPNY
+760 PTPATPNY
-766 DGIKLGSQVGNYNV
+766 EGIKLGNQVGDYNV

-791 NNINRECLLSNIV
+791 NNINRESLLSNIV

-864 LISTVGKGL
+864 LINTVGKGL

>member
-33 IIPFDQQIFED
+33 VIPFDPQIFED
-44 LANLSMSEEMNET
+44 LANLSMSEEINET

-63 EFLATNGIVLPEDA
+63 EFLVTYGIVLPEDA

-103 TELYKVAIH
+103 TKLIEDALN
-112 YTADEI
+112 YTVEEI

-155 LQGYLDIYN
+155 IQGYIDLYN
-164 DVYADSKPSFSA
+164 EVYTDSKPSISA
-176 DYSFGQLLDIL
+176 DYGYSQLLDIVF
-187 LSPKSD
+187 SHED
-193 LSKEDVAI
+193 ELSKEDNEI
-201 KEYIE
+201 KKYIE
-206 SKIGSTEN
+206 SKIGATSTDINGFSTEKQ
-214 FNDLTR
+214 NDYTR
-220 DEQDDYLRKAIYV
+220 KIIYV

-238 DAKDGKNYADTY
+238 DAKNGKNYAETY
-250 KDYFYYMDDYKYN
+250 KDFAYYNNDYKYSKEEQN
-263 DAELAKVSS
+263 KVAT
-272 LYEAMSKMEAV
+272 LYETL
-283 RNEGMSENYVSS
+283 NEKEVLIKDGMSENYVSS
-295 IILSGID
+295 IILAGVA
-302 TGEKH
+302 TGETH

-312 KTYLHIIET
+312 KIYQHIIET
-321 PLSKLEEEKNPENI
+321 PLFKLEEEKNPENI
-335 SIKNTIIAK
+335 AIKNTIIAK

-384 SQDYI
+384 NQDYI

-414 SIALLNKVI
+414 SIALLNRVI
-423 NEKYALTDEEKIS
+423 NEKYVLTDEEKIS

-482 IDISNNYSDILD
+482 IDISNNYSDILN
-494 VDYSKSISERLG
+494 VDYSKSISGRLG
-506 ELRDKTA
+506 ELRAKPA
-513 SKFKAAS
+513 SKFKDSA
-520 GSIKENAYYA
+520 GSVKENAYYA
-530 LESLKLK
+530 LENLKLK

-545 TSTIE
+545 TST
-550 KGKEKVAPGIEKG
+550 IEKG

-596 VRDVT
+596 VRNVT

-734 APAPEPQAPTPKPQV
+734 AAAPEPQV
-749 TAPTPEAVSQA
+749 TTQPATPTPEAVTQA
-760 PATPNY
+760 PTPATPNY
-766 DGIKLGSQVGNYNV
+766 EGIKLGNQVGDYNV

-791 NNINRECLLSNIV
+791 NNINRESLLSNIV

-864 LISTVGKGL
+864 LINTVGKGL

>member
-33 IIPFDQQIFED
+33 VIPFEPQIFED
-44 LANLSMSEEMNET
+44 LANLSMSEEINET
-57 LRTKYD
+57 LYTKYD
-63 EFLATNGIVLPEDA
+63 DFLATYGIVLPDDA

-137 PFETLMPTK
+137 PFETLMPAK

-155 LQGYLDIYN
+155 LQGYLDLYN
-164 DVYADSKPSFSA
+164 EVYTDSKPSFSA

-187 LSPKSD
+187 LSPKSN
-193 LSKEDVAI
+193 LSKEDVVI

-263 DAELAKVSS
+263 EAESAKVSL

-302 TGEKH
+302 TGKKH

-312 KTYLHIIET
+312 KTYQHIIET

-335 SIKNTIIAK
+335 AIKNTIIAK

-354 AAYAKKVLKTMDY
+354 ATYAKKVLKTMDY

-389 KLEELVQNTD
+389 KLEELVHNTA

-414 SIALLNKVI
+414 SIALLNRVI
-423 NEKYALTDEEKIS
+423 NEKYVLTDEEKIS

-450 RQKLTDLEKELAELK
+450 KQKLADLETELAKLK

-482 IDISNNYSDILD
+482 IDIKNNYSDILN
-494 VDYSKSISERLG
+494 VDYSKSILGRLG
-506 ELRDKTA
+506 ELKDKTA
-513 SKFKAAS
+513 DNFKNAA
-520 GSIKENAYYA
+520 GSVKENAYFA
-530 LESLKLK
+530 LETLKLK
-537 GVKAKEKA
+537 GVKAKEKVAA
-545 TSTIE
+545 TF
-550 KGKEKVAPGIEKG
+550 EKG

-664 IEQPSNALLDKIKN
+664 IEQPTNALLAKIKN

-688 EGLQALSWGLNA
+688 EGLKALSWGLNA

-713 IYNAK
+713 IYSAR

-734 APAPEPQAPTPKPQV
+734 AAAPEPQV
-749 TAPTPEAVSQA
+749 TTQPATPTPEAVTQA
-760 PATPNY
+760 PTPAAPNY
-766 DGIKLGSQVGNYNV
+766 EGIKLGNQVGNYNV

-791 NNINRECLLSNIV
+791 NNINRESLISNIV
-804 TKDSIFKRFAILNQD
+804 TKDSVFKRFAILNQD

>member
-33 IIPFDQQIFED
+33 VIPFEPQIFED
-44 LANLSMSEEMNET
+44 LANLSMSEEINET
-57 LRTKYD
+57 LYTKYD
-63 EFLATNGIVLPEDA
+63 EFLATYGIVLPEDA

-95 LQAQINKE
+95 LQAQIDKE

-137 PFETLMPTK
+137 PFEILMPTK

-155 LQGYLDIYN
+155 IQGYIDLYNEIYT
-164 DVYADSKPSFSA
+164 DSKPSFSA

-187 LSPKSD
+187 LSPKSN

-263 DAELAKVSS
+263 DAESAKVSS

-302 TGEKH
+302 TGKKH

-312 KTYLHIIET
+312 KTYQHIIET

-335 SIKNTIIAK
+335 AIKNTIIAK

-389 KLEELVQNTD
+389 KLEELVQNMAA
-399 VQRFENNQNIERCNQ
+399 QKFENKQNIERCNQ
-414 SIALLNKVI
+414 SIALLNRVI
-423 NEKYALTDEEKIS
+423 NEKYVLTDEEKIS

-482 IDISNNYSDILD
+482 IDIRNNYGDILD

-513 SKFKAAS
+513 SKFKTAS
-520 GSIKENAYYA
+520 GSVKENAYYA
-530 LESLKLK
+530 LENLKLK

-545 TSTIE
+545 TST
-550 KGKEKVAPGIEKG
+550 IEKG

-596 VRDVT
+596 VRNVT

-734 APAPEPQAPTPKPQV
+734 AAAPEPQV
-749 TAPTPEAVSQA
+749 TTQPATPTPEAVTQA
-760 PATPNY
+760 PTPATPNY
-766 DGIKLGSQVGNYNV
+766 EGIKLGNQVGDYNV

-791 NNINRECLLSNIV
+791 NNINRESLLSNIV
-804 TKDSIFKRFAILNQD
+804 TKDSVFKRFAILNQD

-845 AVDVANSSGVS
+845 AVDVANKSGVS

-864 LISTVGKGL
+864 LINTVGKGL

>member
-33 IIPFDQQIFED
+33 VIPFDPQIFED
-44 LANLSMSEEMNET
+44 LANLSMSEEINET

-63 EFLATNGIVLPEDA
+63 EFLATCGIVLPEDA

-95 LQAQINKE
+95 LQAQIDKE
-103 TELYKVAIH
+103 TELYKAAIH
-112 YTADEI
+112 HTADEI

-137 PFETLMPTK
+137 PFETLMPAK

-155 LQGYLDIYN
+155 VQGYIDLYN
-164 DVYADSKPSFSA
+164 EVYSDSKPSFSA

-187 LSPKSD
+187 LSPKSN
-193 LSKEDVAI
+193 LSKEDVVI

-263 DAELAKVSS
+263 EAESAKVSL

-312 KTYLHIIET
+312 KTYQHIIET

-335 SIKNTIIAK
+335 AIKNTIIAK

-389 KLEELVQNTD
+389 KLEELVHNTA
-399 VQRFENNQNIERCNQ
+399 VQRFENEQNIERCNQ
-414 SIALLNKVI
+414 SIALLNRVI
-423 NEKYALTDEEKIS
+423 NEKYVLTDEEKIS

-450 RQKLTDLEKELAELK
+450 KQKLADLETELAKLK

-482 IDISNNYSDILD
+482 IDIRNNYGDIID
-494 VDYSKSISERLG
+494 IDYSKSILGRLD

-513 SKFKAAS
+513 SKFKDAA
-520 GSIKENAYYA
+520 GSVKENAYFA
-530 LESLKLK
+530 LENLKLK

-545 TSTIE
+545 TSTIG
-550 KGKEKVAPGIEKG
+550 KVKEKVAPGIEKG

-606 ALVIGGAIGISVSLA
+606 ALVIGGAIGISVSLV

-643 QIIANQELEIKR
+643 QIIANKELEIKR

-734 APAPEPQAPTPKPQV
+734 AAAPEPQV
-749 TAPTPEAVSQA
+749 TTQPATPTPEAVTQA
-760 PATPNY
+760 PTPATPNY
-766 DGIKLGSQVGNYNV
+766 EGIKLGNQVGNYNV

-791 NNINRECLLSNIV
+791 NNINRESLISNIV
-804 TKDSIFKRFAILNQD
+804 TKDSVFKRFAILNQD

>member
-33 IIPFDQQIFED
+33 VIPFEPQIFED
-44 LANLSMSEEMNET
+44 LANLSMSEEINES
-57 LRTKYD
+57 LYAKYG
-63 EFLATNGIVLPEDA
+63 EFLATYGIVLPEAA

-103 TELYKVAIH
+103 TKLIEDALN
-112 YTADEI
+112 YTVEEI

-125 KDKLLEIKKNIA
+125 KDKLLEIKNRIA

-155 LQGYLDIYN
+155 IQGYIDLYNEIYT
-164 DVYADSKPSFSA
+164 DSKPSISA
-176 DYSFGQLLDIL
+176 DYGYSQLLDIVF
-187 LSPKSD
+187 SHED
-193 LSKEDVAI
+193 ELSKEDNEI
-201 KEYIE
+201 KKYIE
-206 SKIGSTEN
+206 SKIGATSTDINGFSTEKQN
-214 FNDLTR
+214 YYTR
-220 DEQDDYLRKAIYV
+220 KIIYV

-238 DAKDGKNYADTY
+238 DAKDGKNYAETY
-250 KDYFYYMDDYKYN
+250 KDFAYYNNDYKYSKEEQN
-263 DAELAKVSS
+263 KVAT
-272 LYEAMSKMEAV
+272 LYETL
-283 RNEGMSENYVSS
+283 NEKKVLIKDGMSENYVSS
-295 IILSGID
+295 IILAGVA
-302 TGEKH
+302 TGETH

-312 KTYLHIIET
+312 KIYQHIIET
-321 PLSKLEEEKNPENI
+321 PLFKLEEEKNPENI
-335 SIKNTIIAK
+335 AIKNTIIAK

-367 SDEEILE
+367 SDEEIIK

-384 SQDYI
+384 NQDYI

-399 VQRFENNQNIERCNQ
+399 VQRFENDQNIERCNQ
-414 SIALLNKVI
+414 SIALLNRVI
-423 NEKYALTDEEKIS
+423 NEKYVLTDEEKIS

-450 RQKLTDLEKELAELK
+450 RQKLTDLEKDLAELK

-482 IDISNNYSDILD
+482 IDISNNYSDILN
-494 VDYSKSISERLG
+494 VDYSKSISGRLG
-506 ELRDKTA
+506 ELRAKTA
-513 SKFKAAS
+513 SKFKDSA
-520 GSIKENAYYA
+520 GSVKENAYYA
-530 LESLKLK
+530 LENLKLK

-545 TSTIE
+545 TST
-550 KGKEKVAPGIEKG
+550 IEKG

-596 VRDVT
+596 VRNVT

-678 SKVGQYFQSE
+678 SKVGQYFQSK

-734 APAPEPQAPTPKPQV
+734 AAAPEPQV
-749 TAPTPEAVSQA
+749 TTQPATPTPEAVTQA
-760 PATPNY
+760 PTPATPNY
-766 DGIKLGSQVGNYNV
+766 EGIKLGNQVGGYNV

-791 NNINRECLLSNIV
+791 NNINRESLLSNIV
-804 TKDSIFKRFAILNQD
+804 TKDSVFKRFAILNQD

-864 LISTVGKGL
+864 LINTVGKGL

>member
-33 IIPFDQQIFED
+33 VIPFDPEIFED
-44 LANLSMSEEMNET
+44 LANLVMNEDINET
-57 LRTKYD
+57 LYAKYD
-63 EFLATNGIVLPEDA
+63 EFLATYGIVLPEDA
-77 TEEDKNNYKTKI
+77 TEEDKNNYETKI

-103 TELYKVAIH
+103 TELYEAAIH

-137 PFETLMPTK
+137 PFETIMPAK

-155 LQGYLDIYN
+155 VQGYIDLYN
-164 DVYADSKPSFSA
+164 EVYSDSKPSFSA

-187 LSPKSD
+187 LSPKSN
-193 LSKEDVAI
+193 LSKEDVVI

-250 KDYFYYMDDYKYN
+250 KDYFYYMDDYKYSG
-263 DAELAKVSS
+263 AESAKVSL

-312 KTYLHIIET
+312 KTYQHIIET

-335 SIKNTIIAK
+335 AIKNTIIAK

-389 KLEELVQNTD
+389 KLEELVHNTA
-399 VQRFENNQNIERCNQ
+399 VQRFENEQNIERCNQ
-414 SIALLNKVI
+414 SIALLNRVI
-423 NEKYALTDEEKIS
+423 NEKYVLTDEEKIS

-450 RQKLTDLEKELAELK
+450 KQKLADLETELAKLK

-482 IDISNNYSDILD
+482 IDIKDNYSDILN
-494 VDYSKSISERLG
+494 VDYSKSILGRLG
-506 ELRDKTA
+506 ELKDKTA
-513 SKFKAAS
+513 DNFKNAA
-520 GSIKENAYYA
+520 GSIKENAYFA
-530 LESLKLK
+530 LETLKLK
-537 GVKAKEKA
+537 GVKAKEK
-545 TSTIE
+545 
-550 KGKEKVAPGIEKG
+550 VAAGIEKG

-643 QIIANQELEIKR
+643 QIISNQELEIKR

-664 IEQPSNALLDKIKN
+664 IEQPTNALLAKIKN

-688 EGLQALSWGLNA
+688 EGLKALSWGLNA

-713 IYNAK
+713 IYSAR

-734 APAPEPQAPTPKPQV
+734 APAPEPQV
-749 TAPTPEAVSQA
+749 TTQPATPTPEAVTQA
-760 PATPNY
+760 PTPATPNY
-766 DGIKLGSQVGNYNV
+766 EGIKLGNQVGNYNV

-791 NNINRECLLSNIV
+791 NNINRESLISNIV
-804 TKDSIFKRFAILNQD
+804 TKDSVFKRFAILNQD

>member
-33 IIPFDQQIFED
+33 VIPFDPEIFED
-44 LANLSMSEEMNET
+44 LANLIMNKDINET
-57 LRTKYD
+57 LYAKYD
-63 EFLATNGIVLPEDA
+63 EFLATYGIVLPEDA
-77 TEEDKNNYKTKI
+77 TEEDKNNYETKI

-137 PFETLMPTK
+137 PFETLMPAK

-155 LQGYLDIYN
+155 LQGYIDLYN
-164 DVYADSKPSFSA
+164 EVYGDSKPSFSA
-176 DYSFGQLLDIL
+176 DYSFGQMLDVL

-193 LSKEDVAI
+193 LSKEDVLI

-263 DAELAKVSS
+263 EAESAKVSL

-283 RNEGMSENYVSS
+283 RNEGMRKNYVSS

-312 KTYLHIIET
+312 KTYQHIIET

-335 SIKNTIIAK
+335 AIKNTIIAK

-389 KLEELVQNTD
+389 KLEELVHNTA
-399 VQRFENNQNIERCNQ
+399 VQRFENEQNIERCNQ
-414 SIALLNKVI
+414 SIALLNRVI
-423 NEKYALTDEEKIS
+423 NEKYVLTDEEKIS

-450 RQKLTDLEKELAELK
+450 KQKLADLETELAKLK

-482 IDISNNYSDILD
+482 IDIKNNYSDILN
-494 VDYSKSISERLG
+494 VDYSKSILGRLG
-506 ELRDKTA
+506 ELKDKTA
-513 SKFKAAS
+513 DNFKNAA
-520 GSIKENAYYA
+520 GSVKENAYFA
-530 LESLKLK
+530 LETLKLK
-537 GVKAKEKA
+537 GVKAKEKVAA
-545 TSTIE
+545 TF
-550 KGKEKVAPGIEKG
+550 EKG

-664 IEQPSNALLDKIKN
+664 IEQPTNALLAKIKN

-688 EGLQALSWGLNA
+688 EGLKALSWGLNA

-713 IYNAK
+713 IYSAR

-734 APAPEPQAPTPKPQV
+734 APAPEPQV
-749 TAPTPEAVSQA
+749 TTQPATPTPEAVTQA
-760 PATPNY
+760 PTPATPNY
-766 DGIKLGSQVGNYNV
+766 EGIKLGNQVGNYNV

-791 NNINRECLLSNIV
+791 NNINRESLISNIV
-804 TKDSIFKRFAILNQD
+804 TKDSVFKRFAILNQD

>member
-33 IIPFDQQIFED
+33 VIPFDPEIFED
-44 LANLSMSEEMNET
+44 LANLVMSKDINET
-57 LRTKYD
+57 LYAKYD
-63 EFLATNGIVLPEDA
+63 EFLATYGIVLPEDA

-103 TELYKVAIH
+103 TELYEAAIH

-137 PFETLMPTK
+137 PFETLMPAK

-155 LQGYLDIYN
+155 LQGYIDLYN
-164 DVYADSKPSFSA
+164 EVYSDSKPSFSN
-176 DYSFGQLLDIL
+176 DYSFGQMLDVL

-193 LSKEDVAI
+193 LSKEDVVI

-250 KDYFYYMDDYKYN
+250 KDYFYYMDDYKYSG
-263 DAELAKVSS
+263 AELAKVSL

-283 RNEGMSENYVSS
+283 RNEGMSKNYVSS
-295 IILSGID
+295 IISSGID
-302 TGEKH
+302 NGEKY

-312 KTYLHIIET
+312 KTYQHIIET
-321 PLSKLEEEKNPENI
+321 PLSKLEKEKNPENI
-335 SIKNTIIAK
+335 AIKNTIIAK

-389 KLEELVQNTD
+389 KLEELVHNTA
-399 VQRFENNQNIERCNQ
+399 VQRFENEQSIERCNQ
-414 SIALLNKVI
+414 SIALLNRVI
-423 NEKYALTDEEKIS
+423 NEKYVLTDEEKIS

-450 RQKLTDLEKELAELK
+450 KQKLADLETELAKLK

-482 IDISNNYSDILD
+482 IDIKDNYSDILN
-494 VDYSKSISERLG
+494 VDYSKSILGRLG
-506 ELRDKTA
+506 ELKDKTA
-513 SKFKAAS
+513 DNFKNAA
-520 GSIKENAYYA
+520 GSVKENAYFA
-530 LESLKLK
+530 LENLKLK
-537 GVKAKEKA
+537 GVKAKEKVAA
-545 TSTIE
+545 TFE
-550 KGKEKVAPGIEKG
+550 KGKD
-563 KEVAKKGAKIIKKGA
+563 VAKKGAKIIKKGA

-664 IEQPSNALLDKIKN
+664 IEQPTNALLAKIKN

-688 EGLQALSWGLNA
+688 EGLKALSWGLNA

-713 IYNAK
+713 IYSAR

-734 APAPEPQAPTPKPQV
+734 AAAPEPQV
-749 TAPTPEAVSQA
+749 TTQPATPTPEAVTQA
-760 PATPNY
+760 PTPATPNY
-766 DGIKLGSQVGNYNV
+766 EGIKLGSQVGNYNV

-791 NNINRECLLSNIV
+791 NNINRESLISNIV
-804 TKDSIFKRFAILNQD
+804 TKDSVFKRFAILNQD

>member
-33 IIPFDQQIFED
+33 VIPFDPEIFED
-44 LANLSMSEEMNET
+44 LANLIMNKDINET
-57 LRTKYD
+57 LYAKYD
-63 EFLATNGIVLPEDA
+63 EFLATYGIVLPEDA
-77 TEEDKNNYKTKI
+77 TEEDKNNYETKI

-103 TELYKVAIH
+103 TELYEAAIH

-137 PFETLMPTK
+137 PFETLMPAK

-155 LQGYLDIYN
+155 LQGYIDLYN
-164 DVYADSKPSFSA
+164 EVYGDSKPSFSN

-187 LSPKSD
+187 LSPKSN
-193 LSKEDVAI
+193 LSKEDVVI

-263 DAELAKVSS
+263 EAESAKVSL

-302 TGEKH
+302 TGKKH

-312 KTYLHIIET
+312 KTYQHIIET

-335 SIKNTIIAK
+335 AIKNTIIAK

-389 KLEELVQNTD
+389 KLEELVHNTA
-399 VQRFENNQNIERCNQ
+399 VQRFENEQNIERCNQ
-414 SIALLNKVI
+414 SIALLNRVI
-423 NEKYALTDEEKIS
+423 NEKYVLTDEEKIS

-450 RQKLTDLEKELAELK
+450 KQKLADLETELAKLK

-482 IDISNNYSDILD
+482 IDIKNNYSDILN
-494 VDYSKSISERLG
+494 VDYSKSILGRLG
-506 ELRDKTA
+506 ELKDKTA
-513 SKFKAAS
+513 DNFKNAA
-520 GSIKENAYYA
+520 GSIKENAYFA
-530 LESLKLK
+530 LETLKLK
-537 GVKAKEKA
+537 GVKAKEKVAA
-545 TSTIE
+545 TF
-550 KGKEKVAPGIEKG
+550 EKG

-664 IEQPSNALLDKIKN
+664 IEQPTNALLAKIKN

-688 EGLQALSWGLNA
+688 EGLKALSWGLNA

-713 IYNAK
+713 IYSAR

-734 APAPEPQAPTPKPQV
+734 APAPEPQV
-749 TAPTPEAVSQA
+749 TTQPATPTPEAVTQA
-760 PATPNY
+760 PTPATPNY
-766 DGIKLGSQVGNYNV
+766 EGIKLGNQVGNYNV

-791 NNINRECLLSNIV
+791 NNINRESLISNIV
-804 TKDSIFKRFAILNQD
+804 TKDSVFKRFAILNQD

>member
-1 MKYTEEQLNLLKEN
+1 MKYNEEQLNLLKEN

-33 IIPFDQQIFED
+33 VIPFDPQIFED
-44 LANLSMSEEMNET
+44 LANLSMSEEINET

-63 EFLATNGIVLPEDA
+63 EFLVTYGIVLPEDA

-103 TELYKVAIH
+103 TKLIEDALN
-112 YTADEI
+112 YTVEEI

-125 KDKLLEIKKNIA
+125 KDKLLEIKNRIA

-155 LQGYLDIYN
+155 IQGYIDLYNEIYT
-164 DVYADSKPSFSA
+164 DSKPSISA
-176 DYSFGQLLDIL
+176 DYGYSQLLDIVF
-187 LSPKSD
+187 SHED
-193 LSKEDVAI
+193 ELSKEDNEI
-201 KEYIE
+201 KKYIE
-206 SKIGSTEN
+206 SKIGATSTDINGFSTEKQ
-214 FNDLTR
+214 NDYTR
-220 DEQDDYLRKAIYV
+220 KIIYV

-238 DAKDGKNYADTY
+238 DAKNGKNYAETY
-250 KDYFYYMDDYKYN
+250 KDFAYYNNDYKYSKEEQN
-263 DAELAKVSS
+263 KVAT
-272 LYEAMSKMEAV
+272 LYEIL
-283 RNEGMSENYVSS
+283 NEKKVLIKDGMSENYVSS
-295 IILSGID
+295 IILAGVA
-302 TGEKH
+302 TGETH

-312 KTYLHIIET
+312 KIYQHIIET
-321 PLSKLEEEKNPENI
+321 PLFKLEEEKNPENI
-335 SIKNTIIAK
+335 AIKNTIIAK

-354 AAYAKKVLKTMDY
+354 VAYAKKVLKTMDY

-384 SQDYI
+384 NQDYI

-399 VQRFENNQNIERCNQ
+399 VQRFENDQNIERCNQ
-414 SIALLNKVI
+414 SIALLNRVI
-423 NEKYALTDEEKIS
+423 NEKYVLTDEEKIS

-482 IDISNNYSDILD
+482 IDISNNYSDILN
-494 VDYSKSISERLG
+494 VDYSKSISGRLG
-506 ELRDKTA
+506 ELRAKTA
-513 SKFKAAS
+513 SKFKDSA
-520 GSIKENAYYA
+520 GSVKENAYYA
-530 LESLKLK
+530 LENLKLK

-545 TSTIE
+545 TST
-550 KGKEKVAPGIEKG
+550 IEKG

-596 VRDVT
+596 VRNVT

-655 LKGEIEAEN
+655 LKGEIEVEN

-734 APAPEPQAPTPKPQV
+734 AAAPEPQV
-749 TAPTPEAVSQA
+749 TTQPATPTPEAVTQA
-760 PATPNY
+760 PTPATPNY
-766 DGIKLGSQVGNYNV
+766 EGIKLGNQVGGYNV

-791 NNINRECLLSNIV
+791 NNINRESLLSNIV
-804 TKDSIFKRFAILNQD
+804 TKDSVFKRFAILNQD

>member
-1 MKYTEEQLNLLKEN
+1 MKYNEEQLNLLKEN

-23 HQRDQKLQNA
+23 HQRNQKLQNA
-33 IIPFDQQIFED
+33 VIPFDPEIFED
-44 LANLSMSEEMNET
+44 LANLIMNEDINET
-57 LRTKYD
+57 LYAKYD
-63 EFLATNGIVLPEDA
+63 EFLATYGIVLPEDA
-77 TEEDKNNYKTKI
+77 TEEDKNNYETKI

-103 TELYKVAIH
+103 TELYEAAIH

-137 PFETLMPTK
+137 PFETLMPAK

-155 LQGYLDIYN
+155 VQGYIDLYN
-164 DVYADSKPSFSA
+164 EVYSDSKPSFSA
-176 DYSFGQLLDIL
+176 DYSFGQMLDVL

-193 LSKEDVAI
+193 LSKEDVLI

-263 DAELAKVSS
+263 EAESAKVSL

-312 KTYLHIIET
+312 KTYQHIIET

-335 SIKNTIIAK
+335 AIKNTIIAK

-389 KLEELVQNTD
+389 KLEELVHNTA
-399 VQRFENNQNIERCNQ
+399 VQRFENEQNIERCNQ
-414 SIALLNKVI
+414 SIALLNRVI
-423 NEKYALTDEEKIS
+423 NEKYVLTDEEKIS

-450 RQKLTDLEKELAELK
+450 KQKLADLETELAKLK

-482 IDISNNYSDILD
+482 IDIKDNYSDILN
-494 VDYSKSISERLG
+494 VDYSKSILGRLG
-506 ELRDKTA
+506 ELKDKTA
-513 SKFKAAS
+513 DNFKNAA
-520 GSIKENAYYA
+520 GSIKENAYFA
-530 LESLKLK
+530 LETLKLK
-537 GVKAKEKA
+537 GVKAKEK
-545 TSTIE
+545 
-550 KGKEKVAPGIEKG
+550 VAAGIEKG

-664 IEQPSNALLDKIKN
+664 IEQPTNALLAKIKN

-688 EGLQALSWGLNA
+688 EGLKALSWGLNA

-713 IYNAK
+713 IYSAR

-734 APAPEPQAPTPKPQV
+734 APAPEPQV
-749 TAPTPEAVSQA
+749 TTQPATPTPEAVTQA
-760 PATPNY
+760 PTPATPNY
-766 DGIKLGSQVGNYNV
+766 EGIKLGNQVGNYNV

-791 NNINRECLLSNIV
+791 NNINRESLISNIV
-804 TKDSIFKRFAILNQD
+804 TKDSVFKRFAILNQD

>member
-1 MKYTEEQLNLLKEN
+1 MKYNEEQLNLLKEN

-33 IIPFDQQIFED
+33 VIPFDPQIFED
-44 LANLSMSEEMNET
+44 LANLSMSEEINET
-57 LRTKYD
+57 LYAKYD
-63 EFLATNGIVLPEDA
+63 EFLATYGIVLPEDA
-77 TEEDKNNYKTKI
+77 TEENKNNYKTKI

-95 LQAQINKE
+95 LQAQIDKE

-137 PFETLMPTK
+137 PFETLMPAK

-155 LQGYLDIYN
+155 VQGYIDLYN
-164 DVYADSKPSFSA
+164 EVYSDSKPGFSA

-187 LSPKSD
+187 LSPKSN
-193 LSKEDVAI
+193 LSKEDVVI

-263 DAELAKVSS
+263 EAESAKVSL

-312 KTYLHIIET
+312 KTYQHIIET

-335 SIKNTIIAK
+335 AIKNTIIAK

-384 SQDYI
+384 NQDYI

-414 SIALLNKVI
+414 SIALLNRVI
-423 NEKYALTDEEKIS
+423 NEKYVLTDEEKIS

-450 RQKLTDLEKELAELK
+450 RQKLADLEKELAELK
-465 ELQTSY
+465 KLQTSY

-494 VDYSKSISERLG
+494 VDYSKSISEKLG

-513 SKFKAAS
+513 DNFKNAA
-520 GSIKENAYYA
+520 GSVKENAYYA
-530 LESLKLK
+530 LENLKLK

-545 TSTIE
+545 TSTI
-550 KGKEKVAPGIEKG
+550 KKVKEKVAPWIEKG

-664 IEQPSNALLDKIKN
+664 IEQPTNALLAKIKN

-688 EGLQALSWGLNA
+688 EGLKALSWGLNA

-713 IYNAK
+713 IYSAK

-734 APAPEPQAPTPKPQV
+734 AAAPEPQV
-749 TAPTPEAVSQA
+749 TTQPATPTPEAVTQA
-760 PATPNY
+760 PTPATPNY
-766 DGIKLGSQVGNYNV
+766 EGIKLGNQVGNYNV

-791 NNINRECLLSNIV
+791 NNINRESLISNIV
-804 TKDSIFKRFAILNQD
+804 TKDSVFKRFAILNQD

>member
-33 IIPFDQQIFED
+33 VIPFEPQIFED
-44 LANLSMSEEMNET
+44 LANLSMSEEINET
-57 LRTKYD
+57 LYTKYD
-63 EFLATNGIVLPEDA
+63 DFLATYGIVLPEDA

-137 PFETLMPTK
+137 PFETIMPAK

-155 LQGYLDIYN
+155 VQGYIDLYN
-164 DVYADSKPSFSA
+164 EVYSDSKPSFSA

-187 LSPKSD
+187 LSPKSN
-193 LSKEDVAI
+193 LSKEDVVI

-263 DAELAKVSS
+263 EAESAKVSL

-312 KTYLHIIET
+312 KTYQHIIET
-321 PLSKLEEEKNPENI
+321 PLSRLEEEKNPENI
-335 SIKNTIIAK
+335 AIKNTIIAK

-354 AAYAKKVLKTMDY
+354 ATYAKKVLKTMDY

-389 KLEELVQNTD
+389 KLEELVHNMA

-414 SIALLNKVI
+414 SIALLNRVI
-423 NEKYALTDEEKIS
+423 NEKYVLTDEEKIS

-450 RQKLTDLEKELAELK
+450 KQKLTDLETELAELK
-465 ELQTSY
+465 KLQTSY

-513 SKFKAAS
+513 DNFKNAA
-520 GSIKENAYYA
+520 GSVKENAYYA
-530 LESLKLK
+530 LENLKLK

-545 TSTIE
+545 TSTI
-550 KGKEKVAPGIEKG
+550 KKVKEKVAPGIEKG

-664 IEQPSNALLDKIKN
+664 IEQPTNALLAKIKN

-688 EGLQALSWGLNA
+688 EGLKALSWGLNA

-713 IYNAK
+713 IYSAK

-734 APAPEPQAPTPKPQV
+734 AAAPEPQV
-749 TAPTPEAVSQA
+749 TTQPATPTPEAVTQA
-760 PATPNY
+760 PTPATPNY
-766 DGIKLGSQVGNYNV
+766 EGIKLGNQVGNYNV

-791 NNINRECLLSNIV
+791 NNINRESLLSNIV
-804 TKDSIFKRFAILNQD
+804 TKDSVFKRFAILNQD

>member
-1 MKYTEEQLNLLKEN
+1 MKYNEEQLNLLKEN

-33 IIPFDQQIFED
+33 VIPFDPKIFVD
-44 LANLSMSEEMNET
+44 LANLSMSEEINET
-57 LRTKYD
+57 LYNKYD
-63 EFLATNGIVLPEDA
+63 EFLAKYGIVLPDDA

-95 LQAQINKE
+95 LQAQIDKE

-137 PFETLMPTK
+137 PFEILMPTK

-155 LQGYLDIYN
+155 IQGYIDLYN
-164 DVYADSKPSFSA
+164 EVYSDKKPTISA
-176 DYSFGQLLDIL
+176 DYGYSQLLDIVF
-187 LSPKSD
+187 SHED
-193 LSKEDVAI
+193 ELSKEDNEI
-201 KEYIE
+201 KKYIE
-206 SKIGSTEN
+206 SKIGATSTDINGFSTEKQ
-214 FNDLTR
+214 NDYTR
-220 DEQDDYLRKAIYV
+220 KIIYI

-238 DAKDGKNYADTY
+238 DAKDGKNYAETY
-250 KDYFYYMDDYKYN
+250 KDFAYYNNDYKYSKEEQN
-263 DAELAKVSS
+263 KVSA
-272 LYEAMSKMEAV
+272 LYETLNGKKV
-283 RNEGMSENYVSS
+283 LIKDGMSENYVSN

-302 TGEKH
+302 TGKKH

-312 KTYLHIIET
+312 KTYQHIIET

-335 SIKNTIIAK
+335 AIKNTIIAK

-389 KLEELVQNTD
+389 KLEELVHNTA
-399 VQRFENNQNIERCNQ
+399 VQRFENEQNIERCNQ
-414 SIALLNKVI
+414 SIALLNRVI
-423 NEKYALTDEEKIS
+423 NEKYVLTDEEKIS

-450 RQKLTDLEKELAELK
+450 KQKLADLETELAELK

-482 IDISNNYSDILD
+482 IDIKDNYSDILD
-494 VDYSKSISERLG
+494 IDYSKSISKRLG

-520 GSIKENAYYA
+520 GSVKENAYYA
-530 LESLKLK
+530 LENLKLK

-550 KGKEKVAPGIEKG
+550 KGKEV
-563 KEVAKKGAKIIKKGA
+563 VKKGAKIIKKGA

-734 APAPEPQAPTPKPQV
+734 APTPEPQV
-749 TAPTPEAVSQA
+749 TTPTPEAVTQA

-766 DGIKLGSQVGNYNV
+766 DGIKLGSQVGDYNV

-791 NNINRECLLSNIV
+791 NNINRESLLSNIV
-804 TKDSIFKRFAILNQD
+804 TKDSVFKRFAILNQD

>member
-33 IIPFDQQIFED
+33 VIPFDPQIFED
-44 LANLSMSEEMNET
+44 LANLSMSEEINET

-63 EFLATNGIVLPEDA
+63 EFLATCGIVLPEDA

-95 LQAQINKE
+95 LQAQIDKE
-103 TELYKVAIH
+103 TELYKAAIH
-112 YTADEI
+112 HTADEI

-137 PFETLMPTK
+137 PFETLMPAK

-155 LQGYLDIYN
+155 VQGYIDLYN
-164 DVYADSKPSFSA
+164 EVYSDSKPSFSA

-187 LSPKSD
+187 LSPKSN
-193 LSKEDVAI
+193 LSKEDVVI
-201 KEYIE
+201 NEYIE

-263 DAELAKVSS
+263 EAESAKVSL

-312 KTYLHIIET
+312 KTYQHIIET

-335 SIKNTIIAK
+335 AIKNTIIAK

-367 SDEEILE
+367 SDEEIIK

-384 SQDYI
+384 NQDYI

-414 SIALLNKVI
+414 SIALLNRVI
-423 NEKYALTDEEKIS
+423 NEKYVLTDEEKIS

-450 RQKLTDLEKELAELK
+450 KQKLADLETELAKLK

-482 IDISNNYSDILD
+482 IDIKNNYSDILN
-494 VDYSKSISERLG
+494 VDYSKSILGRLG

-513 SKFKAAS
+513 DNFKNAA
-520 GSIKENAYYA
+520 GSVKENAYYA
-530 LESLKLK
+530 LENLKLK

-545 TSTIE
+545 TSTI
-550 KGKEKVAPGIEKG
+550 KKVKEKVAPGIEKG

-664 IEQPSNALLDKIKN
+664 IEQPTNALLAKIKN

-688 EGLQALSWGLNA
+688 EGLKALSWGLNA

-713 IYNAK
+713 IYSAR

-734 APAPEPQAPTPKPQV
+734 AAAPEPQV
-749 TAPTPEAVSQA
+749 TTQPATPTPEAVTQA
-760 PATPNY
+760 PTPATPNY
-766 DGIKLGSQVGNYNV
+766 EGIKLGNQVGNYNV

-791 NNINRECLLSNIV
+791 NNINRESLISNIV
-804 TKDSIFKRFAILNQD
+804 TKDSVFKRFAILNQD

>member
-33 IIPFDQQIFED
+33 VIPFDPEIFED
-44 LANLSMSEEMNET
+44 LANLIMNKDINET
-57 LRTKYD
+57 LYAKYD
-63 EFLATNGIVLPEDA
+63 EFLATYGIVLPEDA
-77 TEEDKNNYKTKI
+77 TEEDKNNYETKI

-103 TELYKVAIH
+103 TELYEAAIY

-137 PFETLMPTK
+137 PFETLMPAK

-155 LQGYLDIYN
+155 LQGYIDLYN
-164 DVYADSKPSFSA
+164 EVYGDSKPSFSN

-187 LSPKSD
+187 LSPKSN
-193 LSKEDVAI
+193 LSKEDVVI

-263 DAELAKVSS
+263 EAESAKVSL

-312 KTYLHIIET
+312 KTYQHIIET

-335 SIKNTIIAK
+335 AIKNTIIAK

-389 KLEELVQNTD
+389 KLEELVHNTA
-399 VQRFENNQNIERCNQ
+399 VQRFENEQNIERCNQ
-414 SIALLNKVI
+414 SIALLNRVI
-423 NEKYALTDEEKIS
+423 NEKYVLTDEEKIS

-450 RQKLTDLEKELAELK
+450 KQKLADLETELAKLK

-482 IDISNNYSDILD
+482 IDIKNNYSDILN
-494 VDYSKSISERLG
+494 VDYSKSILGRLG
-506 ELRDKTA
+506 ELKDKTA
-513 SKFKAAS
+513 DNFKNAA
-520 GSIKENAYYA
+520 GSIKENAYFA
-530 LESLKLK
+530 LETLKLK
-537 GVKAKEKA
+537 GVKAKEKVAA
-545 TSTIE
+545 TF
-550 KGKEKVAPGIEKG
+550 EKG

-664 IEQPSNALLDKIKN
+664 IEQPTNALLAKIKN

-688 EGLQALSWGLNA
+688 EGLKALSWGLNA

-713 IYNAK
+713 IYSAK

-734 APAPEPQAPTPKPQV
+734 AAAPEPQV
-749 TAPTPEAVSQA
+749 TTQPATPTPEAVTQA
-760 PATPNY
+760 PTPATPNY
-766 DGIKLGSQVGNYNV
+766 EGIKLGNQVGNYNV

-791 NNINRECLLSNIV
+791 NNINRESLISNIV
-804 TKDSIFKRFAILNQD
+804 TKDSVFKRFAILNQD

>member
-33 IIPFDQQIFED
+33 VIPFDPEIFED
-44 LANLSMSEEMNET
+44 LANLVMNEDINET
-57 LRTKYD
+57 LYAKYD
-63 EFLATNGIVLPEDA
+63 EFLATYGIVLPEDA
-77 TEEDKNNYKTKI
+77 TEEDKNNYETKI

-103 TELYKVAIH
+103 TELYEAAIH

-137 PFETLMPTK
+137 PFETIMPAK

-155 LQGYLDIYN
+155 VQGYIDLYN
-164 DVYADSKPSFSA
+164 EVYSDSKPSFSA

-187 LSPKSD
+187 LSPKSN
-193 LSKEDVAI
+193 LSKEDVVI

-263 DAELAKVSS
+263 EAESAKVSL

-312 KTYLHIIET
+312 KTYQHIIET

-335 SIKNTIIAK
+335 AIKNTIIAK

-389 KLEELVQNTD
+389 KLEELVHNTA
-399 VQRFENNQNIERCNQ
+399 VQRFENEQNIERCNQ
-414 SIALLNKVI
+414 SIALLNRVI
-423 NEKYALTDEEKIS
+423 NEKYVLTDEEKIS

-450 RQKLTDLEKELAELK
+450 KQKLADLETELAKLK

-482 IDISNNYSDILD
+482 IDIKDNYSDILN
-494 VDYSKSISERLG
+494 VDYSKSILGRLG
-506 ELRDKTA
+506 ELKDKTA
-513 SKFKAAS
+513 DNFKNAA
-520 GSIKENAYYA
+520 GSIKENAYFA
-530 LESLKLK
+530 LETLKLK
-537 GVKAKEKA
+537 GVKAKEKVAA
-545 TSTIE
+545 TF
-550 KGKEKVAPGIEKG
+550 EKG

-643 QIIANQELEIKR
+643 QIISNQELEIKR

-664 IEQPSNALLDKIKN
+664 IEQPTNALLAKIKN

-688 EGLQALSWGLNA
+688 EGLKALSWGLNA

-713 IYNAK
+713 IYSAR

-734 APAPEPQAPTPKPQV
+734 APAPEPQV
-749 TAPTPEAVSQA
+749 TTQPATPTPEAVTQA
-760 PATPNY
+760 PTPATPNY
-766 DGIKLGSQVGNYNV
+766 EGIKLGNQVGNYNV

-791 NNINRECLLSNIV
+791 NNINRESLISNIV
-804 TKDSIFKRFAILNQD
+804 TKDSVFKRFAILNQD

>member
-1 MKYTEEQLNLLKEN
+1 MKYNEEQLNLLKEN

-33 IIPFDQQIFED
+33 VIPFDPQTFED
-44 LANLSMSEEMNET
+44 LANLSMSEEINET
-57 LRTKYD
+57 LRTKYN
-63 EFLATNGIVLPEDA
+63 EFLVTYGIVLPEDA

-89 QLFVMG
+89 QLFVIG

-103 TELYKVAIH
+103 TKLIEDALN
-112 YTADEI
+112 YTVEEI

-125 KDKLLEIKKNIA
+125 KDKLLEIKNRIA

-155 LQGYLDIYN
+155 IQGYLDIYN

-176 DYSFGQLLDIL
+176 DYSFGQMLDVL

-193 LSKEDVAI
+193 LSKEDVLI

-295 IILSGID
+295 IILAGVA
-302 TGEKH
+302 TGETH

-312 KTYLHIIET
+312 KIYQHIIET
-321 PLSKLEEEKNPENI
+321 PLFKLEEEKNPENI
-335 SIKNTIIAK
+335 AIKNTIIAK

-367 SDEEILE
+367 SDEEIIK

-384 SQDYI
+384 NQDYI

-399 VQRFENNQNIERCNQ
+399 VQRFENDQNIERCNQ
-414 SIALLNKVI
+414 SIALLNRVI
-423 NEKYALTDEEKIS
+423 NEKYVLTDKEKIS

-445 TEELA
+445 TEELVK
-450 RQKLTDLEKELAELK
+450 QKLTDLETQLAKLK
-465 ELQTSY
+465 ELKISY

-482 IDISNNYSDILD
+482 IDIRNNYGDILD
-494 VDYSKSISERLG
+494 VDYSKSILGKLG

-513 SKFKAAS
+513 SKFKDAT
-520 GSIKENAYYA
+520 GSVKENAYYA
-530 LESLKLK
+530 LENLKLK

-545 TSTIE
+545 TSTL
-550 KGKEKVAPGIEKG
+550 EKG
-563 KEVAKKGAKIIKKGA
+563 KEVARKGAKIIKKGA

-596 VRDVT
+596 VRNVT

-664 IEQPSNALLDKIKN
+664 IEQPSNALLYKIKN

-734 APAPEPQAPTPKPQV
+734 AAAPEPQV
-749 TAPTPEAVSQA
+749 TTQPATPTPEAVTQA
-760 PATPNY
+760 PTPATPNY
-766 DGIKLGSQVGNYNV
+766 EGIKLGNQVGNYNV
-780 SHGYDTASYAV
+780 SNGYDTASYAV
-791 NNINRECLLSNIV
+791 NNINRESLLSNIV

-864 LISTVGKGL
+864 LINTVGKGL